1 MLLTNQKCMIQP
13 TLINLHPNKHNQ
25 EFHYFAV
32 KLDGCVGSC
41 NAVNDLSNKVFV
53 PNITEDLNPSILN
66 MIIEI
71 NEWKTLT
78 KHISRECK
86 CRFDRKNVIQ
96 INGGIMINVN
106 VNVKNVMSCYT

>member
-1 MLLTNQKCMIQP
+1 MIQP

-66 MIIEI
+66 MIIGI